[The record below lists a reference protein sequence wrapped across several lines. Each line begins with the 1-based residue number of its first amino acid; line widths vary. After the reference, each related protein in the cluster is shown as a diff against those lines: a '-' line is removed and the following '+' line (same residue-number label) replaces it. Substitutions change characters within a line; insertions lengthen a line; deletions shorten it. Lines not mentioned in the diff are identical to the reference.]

1 MGASFDI
8 GPAHVKILIFF
19 QASTWS
25 SWVYCWDQGRIYSCG
40 SIVLSTYR
48 TQRNDSYVNVTFSSV
63 CVCWV
68 VSPVEEIVS
77 KCKFK
82 IYCNILL
89 GHQYDAVCQIHF
101 MPPHS
106 LLLLTSWHSNGAWR
120 WRRVFQLMLLKY
132 FQCKI
137 LKGTCERFTN
147 FTRKKDWPFTH
158 HFIYFIVN
166 VMCKMV
172 MRAWQTKCV

>member
-1 MGASFDI
+1 M
-8 GPAHVKILIFF
+8 
-19 QASTWS
+19 
-25 SWVYCWDQGRIYSCG
+25 
-40 SIVLSTYR
+40 
-48 TQRNDSYVNVTFSSV
+48 

-89 GHQYDAVCQIHF
+89 GRQYDAVCQIHF

-132 FQCKI
+132 FQCKRLWKSPVKDLQTSHEKRIGPLLIISSTLLSSLCARWWCELDKLNACNLLTYTVI
-137 LKGTCERFTN
+137 LFVISHLCTTQILGIWDYIFT
-147 FTRKKDWPFTH
+147 
-158 HFIYFIVN
+158 
-166 VMCKMV
+166 
-172 MRAWQTKCV
+172 

>member
-82 IYCNILL
+82 IYCNIQHI
-89 GHQYDAVCQIHF
+89 GQYDAVCQIHF

-132 FQCKI
+132 FQCKR
-137 LKGTCERFTN
+137 LWKSPVKDLQTSHEKGLALHSSFHLLYCHRNVQDGNASLTN
-147 FTRKKDWPFTH
+147 
-158 HFIYFIVN
+158 
-166 VMCKMV
+166 
-172 MRAWQTKCV
+172 